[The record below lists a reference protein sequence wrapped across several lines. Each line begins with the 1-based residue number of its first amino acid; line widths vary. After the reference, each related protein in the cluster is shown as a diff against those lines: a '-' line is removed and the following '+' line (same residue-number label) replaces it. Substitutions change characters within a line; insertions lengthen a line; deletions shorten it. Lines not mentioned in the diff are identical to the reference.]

1 MVDAPILKDSVMA
14 NQTSQIFESY
24 VPVYDVVPEKWED
37 AREFLIEHLKKI
49 SNAVNIREIGW
60 FLDEEL
66 LSGKQ
71 FIPGVNNNQAFRTI
85 LRKVITT
92 TGIVSGLNTFA
103 HGVTVDENFT
113 LIDLWAAASNSS
125 NFIGTPINGTGN
137 IAASRAG
144 LDINYDATNIYVLS
158 NGTYDRCNIMFEYIQ
173 EV

>member
-1 MVDAPILKDSVMA
+1 MTI
-14 NQTSQIFESY
+14 QTSQIFESY
-24 VPVYDVVPEKWED
+24 VPVYDTVPEKWED
-37 AREFLIEHLKKI
+37 GRQFLVEHLKKI

-71 FIPGVNNNQAFRTI
+71 FLPGVNNNQVFRTV

-92 TGIVSGLNTFA
+92 SGIVAGLNTFA
-103 HGVTVDENFT
+103 HGITIDVNFT

-125 NFIGTPINGTGN
+125 TFIGTPINGTGN
-137 IAASRAG
+137 IAAGRAG

-158 NGTYDRCNIMFEYIQ
+158 NGTYDRCNIMCEYMQ
-173 EV
+173 EL